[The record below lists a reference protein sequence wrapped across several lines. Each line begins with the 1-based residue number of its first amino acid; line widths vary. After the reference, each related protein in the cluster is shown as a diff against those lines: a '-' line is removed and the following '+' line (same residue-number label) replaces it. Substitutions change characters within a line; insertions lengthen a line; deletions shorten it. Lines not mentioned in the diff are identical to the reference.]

1 MCLFQPCTHFA
12 QSFNRESNGDSDVG
26 GGRVLKEG
34 RFYTPWGYLEGGSVL
49 GQQAGGGGCGVG
61 SRCLKARNQKPKL
74 QGTFPMAQTRTP
86 PRGGVP
92 APRSTGNPSPW
103 WKEFSKKNRF
113 KNISILTILKN
124 GNASAPGW
132 LLLPTTPL
140 GSEKNKSAAKQSTS
154 PRTGPWYA
162 LNCFHNT
169 TDVEM

>member
-1 MCLFQPCTHFA
+1 MLWVPVCKRIRRSANFAKIQKNNSPFGSSINHLLFKKHIKVNFPSPLFFLLVFLCLFQPCTHFA

-86 PRGGVP
+86 PPEGVCLHR
-92 APRSTGNPSPW
+92 AA
-103 WKEFSKKNRF
+103 
-113 KNISILTILKN
+113 L
-124 GNASAPGW
+124 A
-132 LLLPTTPL
+132 TPL
-140 GSEKNKSAAKQSTS
+140 LGGKNSRKK
-154 PRTGPWYA
+154 
-162 LNCFHNT
+162 
-169 TDVEM
+169 TDS